1 MKKLTKIKLINWM
14 YFVNSTIEISG
25 NTLITG
31 VNASGKSTIIDA
43 LQFLFMGGIKGVKFN
58 SAANEQG
65 KRTLEGYLRG
75 KISTEGQK
83 FLRSSSCIGHIAV
96 EVTDEND
103 KSSIIGVVLEV
114 QSNNT
119 QVKTEFYK
127 IDNTKL
133 VDDYFINKDS
143 YPNNFKDLEKFSNL
157 HSKAFNRFG
166 TTENYR
172 QMLKTYLGI
181 DSQKY
186 AKLLPSA
193 IGVGSVTKMD
203 DFIDQFLL
211 GEDLVEVNGLQDNI
225 QNMKRLIEKIN
236 LDQRKLQELEIILE
250 KGKVIAGRKEKLKV
264 IDIARLIA
272 IYRDYDN
279 AIKKSQKEI
288 EEARKNR
295 KAQNELLSQKQI
307 EEQSQN
313 TMVMELQRSLDQNDE
328 NKALMAL
335 DKRLKELEISL
346 GRENERFAEAKEGLK
361 KIKTCVDR
369 LSVEGYNEFEN
380 TSSEFD
386 TGKGS
391 VALIELI
398 KNLNA
403 RFSELK
409 LTLSNKQHVLR
420 EELHEN
426 IAKTRANSE
435 KLENL
440 RKNIKAYPDYVV
452 KLINIINQRLSEKYG
467 KKIEV
472 KPLCEYVDSVDETWR
487 NALEGYLNTQR
498 FDIVCEPSLFDECL
512 EIYEEIKFKHEIY
525 GIGIINTDKYYS
537 DIEPT
542 QGTLADKITFYNK
555 FARNYAFSLLNRVV
569 CVNKLHDLKQYEN
582 SITANCMGYANHV
595 ARQINSQIYATPFL
609 GLEANKIHIKKLE
622 TENIELGEQHAKLE
636 NELYATTRCIDCIN
650 KSEIE
655 WLSNN
660 EHCLMSIDRRQVLMK
675 DKAKQEKAKAELVQN
690 PNYIFLN
697 DKLEKEKKKYGVIR
711 EEVMGIKAKIETIGK
726 AIEKANSDI
735 DGRMDGR
742 AESEKRLNEVRRNYR
757 ALMPEAEKRYTES
770 SNGKRDLQSI
780 LTSLENAKNNFFTNR
795 LEIDLTGMMTQ
806 YCMAFNFSA
815 GKNFDALDLYQQ
827 ERNSIADTNLIK
839 YKGDL
844 EDITAKINKIFQ
856 EHFIVEIRQRIK
868 NCYEQISVLN
878 KQLKEKYFGDD
889 QYKMECKPTQDAE
902 LRRYYSLIMD
912 ENYDN
917 FGTLFADAATEKY
930 AQDFNKMIEEIT
942 EAAAKGEQNRL
953 LDYRKYLHFDI
964 VITGKNGTRRFSEL
978 KNVQSGG
985 EGQVPFYII
994 SAVSFQNLLTKSRT
1008 RSNLCVVLY
1017 DEAFNNMDSQ
1027 RIKTMMEF
1035 YESLNLQIFLSL
1047 TGEKIGNIMKH
1058 MDTTV
1063 MVIRD
1068 GNNVQVKE
1076 LWGRYNDSEI

>member
-14 YFVNSTIEISG
+14 YFVDSTIEISG

-43 LQFLFMGGIKGVKFN
+43 LQFLFMGGIRGVKFN

-75 KISTEGQK
+75 KISIEGQEY
-83 FLRSSSCIGHIAV
+83 LRSPNCIGHIAV
-96 EVTDEND
+96 EITDEND
-103 KSSIIGVVLEV
+103 ESSIIGVVLEV
-114 QSNNT
+114 QSNNP

-143 YPNNFKDLEKFSNL
+143 YPNNFKELEKFSKQR
-157 HSKAFNRFG
+157 SKSIVRFG
-166 TTENYR
+166 TTDQYR
-172 QMLKTYLGI
+172 MMLKTYLGI

-203 DFIDQFLL
+203 DFINQFLL
-211 GEDLVEVNGLQDNI
+211 EEDLVEVNDLQDNI

-236 LDQRKLQELEIILE
+236 LDQRKLKELEIILE

-264 IDIARLIA
+264 IDIARIIA
-272 IYRDYDN
+272 RYRDYDN
-279 AIKKSQKEI
+279 AIKKHQKEI
-288 EEARKNR
+288 EEERKER
-295 KAQNELLSQKQI
+295 TAKNELLSQKQI
-307 EEQSQN
+307 EEQRQN
-313 TMVMELQRSLDQNDE
+313 AIVMELQRALDQNDE

-335 DKRLKELEISL
+335 DNRLKEIEISL

-369 LSVEGYNEFEN
+369 LSVEGYNELPN
-380 TSSEFD
+380 TTSEFD
-386 TGKGS
+386 TDKGS
-391 VALIELI
+391 VALISLI
-398 KNLNA
+398 KNLNT

-409 LTLSNKQHVLR
+409 LTLSNKQHTLN
-420 EELHEN
+420 EELQEN
-426 IAKTRANSE
+426 IVKTKANSE

-452 KLINIINQRLSEKYG
+452 TLISNINRRLSEKHG

-498 FDIVCEPSLFDECL
+498 FDIVCEPDLFDECL

-525 GIGIINTDKYYS
+525 GIGIINTNKHYS
-537 DIEPT
+537 NIEPM
-542 QGTLADKITFYNK
+542 QGTLADKITFYNRI
-555 FARNYAFSLLNRVV
+555 ARNYAFSILNRVV

-582 SITANCMGYANHV
+582 SITATCMRYANHV
-595 ARQINSQIYATPFL
+595 ARQIMPQIYTTPFL

-622 TENIELGEQHAKLE
+622 TENIELGEQHTKLT
-636 NELYATTRCIDCIN
+636 NDLYATARFIDCIN
-650 KSEIE
+650 TSGIE

-660 EHCLMSIDRRQVLMK
+660 EHCLMSIDRRQELIK
-675 DKAKQEKAKAELVQN
+675 DKAKEEKAKAKLEENL
-690 PNYIFLN
+690 NYIFLN

-711 EEVMGIKAKIETIGK
+711 DEVTGLKAKIGIIGK
-726 AIEKANSDI
+726 AIEKANLDI
-735 DGRMDGR
+735 DCLMDGR
-742 AESEKRLNEVRRNYR
+742 AESEKRLNEAGWNYR
-757 ALMPEAEKRYTES
+757 VLMPEAKKRYAES
-770 SNGKRDLQSI
+770 SSGKSDLQSI
-780 LTSLENAKNNFFTNR
+780 LTSLENAKNNFLTNK
-795 LEIDLTGMMTQ
+795 LEIDLTEIMTH
-806 YCMAFNFSA
+806 YCMTFNFSA
-815 GKNFDALDLYQQ
+815 DKNFDALDLYQQ
-827 ERNSIADTNLIK
+827 ERNTISDKNLIK

-856 EHFIVEIRQRIK
+856 EHFIVEIRKRIK

-878 KQLKEKYFGDD
+878 KQLSGKHFGDD
-889 QYKMECKPTQDAE
+889 QYKMECKPTQDSE

-917 FGTLFADAATEKY
+917 IGTLFADAATEKY
-930 AQDFNKMIEEIT
+930 AQDFNRMIEEIT
-942 EAAAKGEQNRL
+942 VAAAKGEQNRL

-964 VITGKNGTRRFSEL
+964 VITGKNGTRRLSEL
-978 KNVQSGG
+978 KHIQSGG

-994 SAVSFQNLLTKSRT
+994 AAVSFQNLLTKSRT
-1008 RSNLCVVLY
+1008 RSNLCIVLF
-1017 DEAFNNMDSQ
+1017 DEAFNNMDPQ

-1047 TGEKIGNIMKH
+1047 TGEKIGNIMKY

-1068 GNNVQVKE
+1068 GMNVQVKE
-1076 LWGRYNDSEI
+1076 LWGRYNDN